1 MTQML
6 QQLAQ
11 RHECDGMHGLIARA
25 RDLHARNFGV
35 HHVTQRRL
43 DQDGGAFHAIAGTER
58 KRLYFANRDPW
69 RVFRHTMAHLYAFP
83 KYLLVR
89 DEAMGRPGA
98 GQGDGSRQITSSR
111 RPLLQIM
118 PAS

>member
-1 MTQML
+1 MGRRDPQTRPSSHGNPSPQASMTQML

-43 DQDGGAFHAIAGTER
+43 DQNGGAFNAIAG
-58 KRLYFANRDPW
+58 K
-69 RVFRHTMAHLYAFP
+69 
-83 KYLLVR
+83 
-89 DEAMGRPGA
+89 
-98 GQGDGSRQITSSR
+98 Q
-111 RPLLQIM
+111 
-118 PAS
+118 